1 MKLINLITIICVEK
15 KSVLNS
21 VIKEKFILNGAN
33 FTIIFRRKKNEAGVF
48 LIALPLF
55 SVKNFYKFA

>member
-48 LIALPLF
+48 
-55 SVKNFYKFA
+55 